1 MLSGKV
7 PFEGESTV
15 TVALAHIQDEA
26 VPLQQIDPNIP
37 LSLSKIVQKCMQK
50 KPDMLSLMHI

>member
-15 TVALAHIQDEA
+15 TVALAHIQNEA
-26 VPLQQIDPNIP
+26 TPLEELDATIP
-37 LSLSKIVQKCMQK
+37 LSLSKIVQNVCRK
-50 KPDMLSLMHI
+50 SLI